1 MKASEIRTMNS
12 DQKALALSDLSKQVV
27 QLRIQAATERLHSV
41 GQIREARKD
50 IARVKTILREEALVS
65 VRAEEE
71 KAETVAAQDRNKAFL
86 AAVARRKDL
95 KRLHEEGIKRAKEAP
110 KGKGKGKGSKA
121 KAKTVAKPAKTASEK
136 SKGK

>member
-27 QLRIQAATERLHSV
+27 QLRIQAATERLQSV

-50 IARVKTILREEALVS
+50 IARVKTILREEALIS
-65 VRAEEE
+65 IRADAE
-71 KAETVAAQDRNKAFL
+71 KADTVAAQDRNKAFL

-110 KGKGKGKGSKA
+110 KGKGKGTKA
-121 KAKTVAKPAKTASEK
+121 KAKAVAKPAKTASGK